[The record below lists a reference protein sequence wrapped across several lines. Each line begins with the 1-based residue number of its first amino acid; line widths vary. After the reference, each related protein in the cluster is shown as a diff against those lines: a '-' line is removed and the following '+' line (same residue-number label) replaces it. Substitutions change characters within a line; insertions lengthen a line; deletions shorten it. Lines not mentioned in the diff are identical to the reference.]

1 MQDSQLRSFYHRSL
15 ALLTDFYQLTM
26 AQSYWKVGL
35 AEREAVFHLFFR
47 RNPFKSG
54 YSVAC
59 GLGTALDFLGR
70 FRYAQDDLDYLRS
83 LRGNDGQPL
92 FEADF
97 LEYLRRIEFKCS
109 LDAVPEGSIVFAYEP
124 LLRVQGPLLQCQL
137 LETPLLN
144 IINFQTLIAT
154 KASRICRA
162 ARGEPVLEF
171 GLRRAQGIDG
181 GLSASR
187 AAFIGGCAATSNVL
201 AGKLF
206 GLPVRGTHAH
216 SWVMTFESEL
226 ESFRAYAR
234 ALPNNCVFLVDT
246 YDTLQG
252 VQAAIKIGKDL
263 KRQGHQLAGIRLDSG
278 DLAQL
283 SRRARRLLDEA
294 GFTETAILAS
304 NNLDEHIITSL
315 KNQRAQIS
323 VWGVGTRLATG
334 HGQGALSGVYKL
346 SAIRTDKR
354 WKYKLKLS
362 EQTFK
367 INIPGILGIRRYRQG
382 TTWIGDVI
390 YDRQLGIEEHCSAI
404 DVLDATRREVFPAGT
419 PYDELLRPVIGRGR
433 MLEKPEPLRL
443 CRERCQRQLQEMKPG
458 IRRFLNPAYYPVGVE
473 ERLHKLKT
481 ELILQGRGAGRDDF
495 VKPKAGSG
503 ER

>member
-1 MQDSQLRSFYHRSL
+1 MQNNQLRSLYHQSL

-35 AEREAVFHLFFR
+35 ADREAVFHLFFR
-47 RNPFKSG
+47 RNPFNSG

-59 GLGTALDFLGR
+59 GLGTALEFLGG
-70 FRYAQDDLDYLRS
+70 FRYAQDDIDYLGS
-83 LRGNDGQPL
+83 LQGNDGHPL
-92 FEADF
+92 FQPDF
-97 LEYLRRIEFKCS
+97 LEYLRKIELKCS
-109 LDAVPEGSIVFAYEP
+109 LDAIPEGSVVFAYEP

-154 KASRICRA
+154 KATRICRA

-252 VQAAIKIGKDL
+252 IQAAIEIGKDL
-263 KRQGHQLAGIRLDSG
+263 KRQGHRLAGIRLDSG

-283 SRRARRLLDEA
+283 SRQARRLLDEA
-294 GFTETAILAS
+294 GFNETVIVAS
-304 NNLDEHIITSL
+304 NNLDEHVITSL
-315 KNQRAQIS
+315 KNQRAKIS

-334 HGQGALSGVYKL
+334 HDQGALSGVYKL
-346 SAIRTDKR
+346 SAIRTGGR

-362 EQTFK
+362 EQTLK
-367 INIPGILGIRRYRQG
+367 INIPGILGIRRYRKG
-382 TTWIGDVI
+382 TTWMGDVI
-390 YDRQLGIEEHCSAI
+390 YDQQLGIDGPCSAV

-419 PYDELLRPVIGRGR
+419 PYDELLRPVIRQGQ
-433 MLEKPEPLRL
+433 MIDKPDPLLL
-443 CRERCQRQLQEMKPG
+443 CRERCRRQLHEMKPG
-458 IRRFLNPAYYPVGVE
+458 IRRFLNPAYYPVGLE

-481 ELILQGRGAGRDDF
+481 DLILQGRGAGSDGLA
-495 VKPKAGSG
+495 KPTA
-503 ER
+503 RN